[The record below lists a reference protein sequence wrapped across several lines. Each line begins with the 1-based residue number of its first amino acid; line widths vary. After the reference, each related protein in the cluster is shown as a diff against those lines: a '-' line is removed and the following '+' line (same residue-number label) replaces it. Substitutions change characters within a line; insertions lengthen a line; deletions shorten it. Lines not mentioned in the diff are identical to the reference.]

1 MDRSQVEVFV
11 RALSR
16 VLGWTYMASW
26 SLSFFPLPISMWR
39 RKSTSGVS
47 IDFNFINL
55 LGFTC
60 YAIYTATFLYSPV
73 IRSQYA
79 ARHPAAAEPT
89 VRVNDLAFAALGVI
103 MCLVAYSMFWPRLSG
118 LHTPRHQRV
127 SWTMRGLFSGCVL
140 APLVVICVVFAQTP
154 DSKNN
159 PFSWAWID
167 VIYTFS
173 YDKLVITT
181 VKYVP
186 QAWLNYRRQS
196 TVGWNIWTIILDL
209 IGGILSLLQLVLD
222 SSLQSDW
229 SGITGNPAKLLLSN
243 ITIFFDLIFIVQ
255 HYILYR
261 GASDPKAKSGPDS
274 TTPLLDDSN
283 P

>member
-1 MDRSQVEVFV
+1 MDSNIPNWEL
-11 RALSR
+11 AEKGTI
-16 VLGWTYMASW
+16 VLTTGNSMASW

-60 YAIYTATFLYSPV
+60 YAIYTATFLYSPE

-140 APLVVICVVFAQTP
+140 APLVVTCVVLAQNP
-154 DSKNN
+154 ESRNN

-167 VIYTFS
+167 VVSDTYQPLGRLILKVIFILCWSLMQGMYTHS
-173 YDKLVITT
+173 LDLHLLIRQTCHYDGQVRPTGLVELSAA
-181 VKYVP
+181 VDCGMEHLDHYSGSH
-186 QAWLNYRRQS
+186 RRYSVSAATSPRFQS
-196 TVGWNIWTIILDL
+196 TE
-209 IGGILSLLQLVLD
+209 
-222 SSLQSDW
+222 
-229 SGITGNPAKLLLSN
+229 
-243 ITIFFDLIFIVQ
+243 
-255 HYILYR
+255 
-261 GASDPKAKSGPDS
+261 
-274 TTPLLDDSN
+274 
-283 P
+283 

>member
-1 MDRSQVEVFV
+1 MPSQSLGMDVVSCVNSNILHLKLADKEVI
-11 RALSR
+11 
-16 VLGWTYMASW
+16 VLTTRNSMASW

-55 LGFTC
+55 FGFTC

-127 SWTMRGLFSGCVL
+127 SWTMRGLFIGCVL
-140 APLVVICVVFAQTP
+140 APLVVICVVLAQTP
-154 DSKNN
+154 VSRNN

-167 VIYTFS
+167 VVSDTYQPLGRLILKAIFIRCGSLMQGMCTHS
-173 YDKLVITT
+173 
-181 VKYVP
+181 
-186 QAWLNYRRQS
+186 
-196 TVGWNIWTIILDL
+196 LDL
-209 IGGILSLLQLVLD
+209 H
-222 SSLQSDW
+222 
-229 SGITGNPAKLLLSN
+229 
-243 ITIFFDLIFIVQ
+243 FLI
-255 HYILYR
+255 
-261 GASDPKAKSGPDS
+261 
-274 TTPLLDDSN
+274 
-283 P
+283 

>member
-1 MDRSQVEVFV
+1 
-11 RALSR
+11 
-16 VLGWTYMASW
+16 MASW

-60 YAIYTATFLYSPV
+60 YAIYTATFLYSPE

-118 LHTPRHQRV
+118 LHTPRRQRV
-127 SWTMRGLFSGCVL
+127 SWTMRGLFSACVL
-140 APLVVICVVFAQTP
+140 APLVVICVVLAQNP
-154 DSKNN
+154 ESRNN

-261 GASDPKAKSGPDS
+261 GTSDPKAQSGPDS